1 MEKMTTWK
9 LYRVVFKIR
18 SPIHVGYRKYRN
30 LMQTRP
36 YVPARTILGALTS
49 NLTRTIFGP
58 TTDGRLYRVVGET
71 LNEYTRFTYLYP
83 ALKENSDFKA
93 HFPWEKPEEFY
104 HRFIGS
110 YVSTSLQS
118 GVKAAEEGSLHE
130 AEFISPKTMDDNK
143 QVYLLGY
150 VFTRACDGT
159 CDVAK
164 FVKEA
169 AVRIM
174 ESQEALQ
181 SYHDAPNRISDHM
194 RTLLNDPQQLKEHL
208 STVALGGE
216 RGYGWGR
223 VECVELEE
231 YKGEKLYDKY
241 PYDPKGEGPILKLSK
256 GSHLPA
262 HTMASSQ
269 IPVEGPVEPLVRR
282 EWGESAGSRVV
293 FDGVAYEPGAKVSED
308 VELRL
313 KIGELG
319 YLKVIK
325 KTY

>member
-1 MEKMTTWK
+1 MTTWK

-83 ALKENSDFKA
+83 ALKENKENSGFKA

-216 RGYGWGR
+216 RGYGWGK
-223 VECVELEE
+223 VECVALEE

-241 PYDPKGEGPILKLSK
+241 PYDLEGKGPTLTVPEK
-256 GSHLPA
+256 SHLPA
-262 HTMASSQ
+262 HAIASPKL
-269 IPVEGPVEPLVRR
+269 PVEGPVEPLVRR
-282 EWGESAGSRVV
+282 EWKGSVGSSVV
-293 FDGVAYEPGAKVSED
+293 FDGVAYEPGGKVLER
-308 VELRL
+308 LRF
-313 KIGELG
+313 KIKTLG
-319 YLKVIK
+319 YLD
-325 KTY
+325 